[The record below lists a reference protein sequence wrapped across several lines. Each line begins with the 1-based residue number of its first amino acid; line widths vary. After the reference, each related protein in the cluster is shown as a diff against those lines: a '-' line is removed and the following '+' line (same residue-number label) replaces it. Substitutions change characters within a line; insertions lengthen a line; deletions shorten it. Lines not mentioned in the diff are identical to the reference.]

1 MGAVN
6 FIRELTARYLDLKNG
21 TPHLLREEEQGTAYK
36 IEDSY
41 LKNYKK
47 MPGRR
52 YSSEPAYR
60 MEGEYLA
67 MGGESVVHGTVDIQ
81 DLKRV
86 CREKGVSV
94 TKYLTAS
101 LIWSICQVYMGGT
114 PGTQSIGI
122 NLPINLRAFF
132 GSDTASNFF
141 AVTAIDYNR
150 EKGDGSFDSCLLYT
164 SPSPR
169 D

>member
-41 LKNYKK
+41 RKNYKK

-52 YSSEPAYR
+52 YSSKPAYR

-94 TKYLTAS
+94 
-101 LIWSICQVYMGGT
+101 
-114 PGTQSIGI
+114 
-122 NLPINLRAFF
+122 
-132 GSDTASNFF
+132 
-141 AVTAIDYNR
+141 
-150 EKGDGSFDSCLLYT
+150 CLLYT
-164 SPSPR
+164 SR
-169 D
+169 CV